1 MSWQHSDTPDCKTD
15 SGCDAID
22 TLIAPKAKN
31 IGAFDVRRSLPSS
44 KRRMVGP
51 FVFLDQMG
59 PATIE
64 IGDGM
69 DVRPHP
75 HIGIA
80 TVTWLFEGAIM
91 HRDSLGYVQEIKPGE
106 LNWMVA
112 GSGIVHSERTPD
124 RLRDQAHPVYGIQAW
139 VALPKAH
146 EEIEAS
152 FVHYPQSNLPKFDVN
167 GASITLI
174 CGSAWGRSSPVELLH
189 ETLYA
194 EVSMASGAT
203 LDLPKETAEK
213 AILLLSGNLSID
225 DAPFESDQLI
235 VLKDDRDV
243 QIHAAE
249 AAHLMVLGGA
259 PMDGPRHM
267 WWNFVSSSKERIEQ
281 AKTDWQE
288 KKFGTVPGDNEFIPL
303 PD

>member
-1 MSWQHSDTPDCKTD
+1 MSWQNSETPDCKTQNA
-15 SGCDAID
+15 CDAVETVIV
-22 TLIAPKAKN
+22 PKAKN

-64 IGDGM
+64 AGNGM

-80 TVTWLFEGAIM
+80 TVTWLFKGAIM
-91 HRDSLGYVQEIKPGE
+91 HRDSLGFVQEIKPGE

-124 RLRDQAHPVYGIQAW
+124 RLRNESHPVYGIQAW
-139 VALPKAH
+139 VALPKVH
-146 EEIEAS
+146 EEIDAS
-152 FVHYPQSNLPKFDVN
+152 FAHYAASDLPKFAIGDAAV
-167 GASITLI
+167 TLI
-174 CGSAWGRSSPVELLH
+174 CGSAWDQSSPVELLH

-194 EVSMASGAT
+194 EVSLPAGVT
-203 LDLPKETAEK
+203 VDLPEGTAEK
-213 AILLLSGNLSID
+213 AILLLSGKLSINGD
-225 DAPFESDQLI
+225 TFDSEQLI
-235 VLKDDRDV
+235 VLKDNQHPSV
-243 QIHAAE
+243 KAE
-249 AAHLMVLGGA
+249 EDAHLMLLGGA

-267 WWNFVSSSKERIEQ
+267 WWNFVSSSAERIEQ
-281 AKTDWQE
+281 AKDDWRE
-288 KKFGTVPGDNEFIPL
+288 GKFGSVPGDDEFIPL